1 MLAAGRLFS
10 ILQPI
15 QKFGLLP
22 TLGQQS
28 RVRLKLSHQVGQ
40 KMYLSMTEQ
49 DYQGVRSEAR
59 LKTALA
65 LGISNASDLS
75 DSDLDIAINRS
86 DHIAHDLLHRFLDSY
101 QQWWQKSIEL
111 ADAQLPS
118 PAERELLVK
127 MIDERDEIRKTL
139 LNYLGYVRARDVV
152 SA

>member
-1 MLAAGRLFS
+1 MPPDWRLLHVRRSTGKRLFFEV
-10 ILQPI
+10 P
-15 QKFGLLP
+15 
-22 TLGQQS
+22 
-28 RVRLKLSHQVGQ
+28 
-40 KMYLSMTEQ
+40 
-49 DYQGVRSEAR
+49 
-59 LKTALA
+59 
-65 LGISNASDLS
+65 LS

-139 LNYLGYVRARDVV
+139 LSYLGYVRAKDVV
-152 SA
+152 NA